1 MSRFWPIAE
10 AAQSDYETLREAVI
24 EGQPLV
30 GPGALRFERQ
40 GLSGLILRPV
50 SEPVFEV
57 EIIGADRPPWSPY
70 EDPRSLALAEAYSL
84 LLDSARSGTAFR
96 QEVR

>member
-1 MSRFWPIAE
+1 MRRFWPIAE

-30 GPGALRFERQ
+30 GPGALRFERR
-40 GLSGLILRPV
+40 GLSGLILHPV

-70 EDPRSLALAEAYSL
+70 EDPRCLALAEAYSL
-84 LLDSARSGTAFR
+84 LLDSARSGTAFHR
-96 QEVR
+96 EVR